1 MLKQRIITALILI
14 PLTLALLFYASPA
27 LFGAVTGVL
36 CLLGAWEWAALSG
49 YDSALA
55 RVIYLVVMS
64 VVFMMMLFVPAPL
77 IMFLAMTWWVLALA
91 MVLLYP
97 RGEACLKATRW
108 LRAGM
113 GLLVILPCWAA
124 VNQLRAEDGGVWAVL
139 FVFILI
145 WGADIAAYFAGRYF
159 GRRKLLQNVSPGKT
173 QEGALAA
180 ILFSTLAGLLALSLG
195 RPPLMVWPWAL
206 LLCWVTTAASILGDL
221 LESLMKRV
229 AGVKDSGHW
238 LPGHGGIM
246 DRIDSLTAA
255 APTFVFGAYLLS
267 RYL

>member
-1 MLKQRIITALILI
+1 MLKQRILTALILI

-27 LFGAVTGVL
+27 LFGVVTGLL
-36 CLLGAWEWAALSG
+36 CLLGGWEWAGLSG
-49 YDSALA
+49 YTSAFA
-55 RVIYLVVMS
+55 RSMYLFVMGT
-64 VVFMMMLFVPAPL
+64 VFFMMLFVPAPL
-77 IMFLAMTWWVLALA
+77 IMFLAAMWWMLALGMVLA
-91 MVLLYP
+91 YP
-97 RGEACLKATRW
+97 RGEESLKRAPW
-108 LRAGM
+108 LRASM

-145 WGADIAAYFAGRYF
+145 WGADIAAYFAGRRF
-159 GRRKLLQNVSPGKT
+159 GRRKLLPTVSPGKT
-173 QEGALAA
+173 LEGALAA
-180 ILFSTLAGLLALSLG
+180 MLFSTVAGLVALSLG
-195 RPPLMVWPWAL
+195 RPPFIVWPWAL

-221 LESLMKRV
+221 LESLIKRV

-255 APTFVFGAYLLS
+255 APAFVFGAYLLS